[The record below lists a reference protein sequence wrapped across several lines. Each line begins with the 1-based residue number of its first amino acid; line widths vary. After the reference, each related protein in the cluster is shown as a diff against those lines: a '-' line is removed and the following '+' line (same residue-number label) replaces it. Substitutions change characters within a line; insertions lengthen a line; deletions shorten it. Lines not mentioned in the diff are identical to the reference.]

1 MKKKK
6 IASTTNAIA
15 ADPKA
20 ERIPIKMPWP
30 VEPEESP
37 LAATTCFVVAS
48 EVDERLEI
56 TFCSLSCICFRE
68 SADAVWVAFGII
80 CVWEETRPSG
90 DVDGVAITDMSVVGR
105 PASAPGPDASGLC
118 IVH

>member
-20 ERIPIKMPWP
+20 ERIPIKMPLP

-37 LAATTCFVVAS
+37 LAATTCFVAAS
-48 EVDERLEI
+48 EVDERLEM
-56 TFCSLSCICFRE
+56 TFCRLSCICFCER
-68 SADAVWVAFGII
+68 ADAVWVAFGII

-90 DVDGVAITDMSVVGR
+90 DVDGVAITDMSVEGR